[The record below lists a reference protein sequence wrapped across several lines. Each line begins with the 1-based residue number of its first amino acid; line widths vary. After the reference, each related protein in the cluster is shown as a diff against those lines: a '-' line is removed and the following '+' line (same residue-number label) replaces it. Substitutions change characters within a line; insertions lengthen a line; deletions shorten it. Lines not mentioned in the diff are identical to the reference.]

1 MGEKKIKKEKK
12 IPQTDS
18 VSGTCQSGIAKAN
31 ITEVTRYSFLFMGE
45 LKHKNNDLF
54 LDSSYGWFSLLE
66 QVLAG
71 VEMLYFT
78 VLLLSLVMEK
88 L

>member
-1 MGEKKIKKEKK
+1 MGGKKKKKKEKK

-66 QVLAG
+66 QV
-71 VEMLYFT
+71 
-78 VLLLSLVMEK
+78 
-88 L
+88 